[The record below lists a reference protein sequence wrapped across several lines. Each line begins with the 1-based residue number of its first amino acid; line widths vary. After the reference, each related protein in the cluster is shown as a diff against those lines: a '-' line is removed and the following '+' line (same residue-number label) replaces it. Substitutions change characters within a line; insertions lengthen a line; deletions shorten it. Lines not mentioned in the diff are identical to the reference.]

1 MELRDIEYFAV
12 VAEHLN
18 VRRASEVLDLSP
30 PALSKSLRRLESSVG
45 AKLVTRTPKG
55 VELTTVGAALAAQVR
70 RIRLTLEDVAR
81 EAADLSQGRAGHLR
95 IAIGPTIP
103 EQLPRLYAALLKD
116 APELTLDIIVTDN
129 DETVPLLRKGELD
142 LVFNTLPTPPY
153 EGTVQEWLYDD
164 DWVVCASA
172 DHPLFRR
179 KRITVQDIGK
189 ERWALSNVNLMPQY
203 PLPRFFQDNGLPPPK
218 VAVQTRSLRLR
229 LLIWSSTNLLGFNSK
244 RVIQHAAPRFRLKE
258 IPLKELTWRRPLGVI
273 YRKDAY
279 LSPSTRRFI
288 EILKSSIMDMAAVR
302 R

>member
-12 VAEHLN
+12 VAEHGN
-18 VRRASEVLDLSP
+18 VRRAAEALDLSP
-30 PALSKSLRRLESSVG
+30 PALSKSLRRLEKAVG
-45 AKLVTRTPKG
+45 AKLVKRTPKG
-55 VELTTVGAALAAQVR
+55 VELTAVGAAMVGQVR
-70 RIRLTLEDVAR
+70 RIRLTLDDVVR

-95 IAIGPTIP
+95 IAVGPTIP

-189 ERWALSNVNLMPQY
+189 ERWALSNVNLQPQY

-244 RVIQHAAPRFRLKE
+244 RVIQNAASRFRLKE
-258 IPLKELTWRRPLGVI
+258 VPLKELTWRRPLGVI

-279 LSPSTRRFI
+279 LSPSTQRFI
-288 EILKSSIMDMAAVR
+288 EILKSSIMDMAGGR